1 MGVVRKKEK
10 SNKMKLILLLSII
23 VSSAIAFDINLKS
36 KFDRGLCCL
45 GYNAQSMCST
55 QCSGR
60 SCTDSCTV
68 RCGILSSVCGT
79 YTCSTVASSTCTATT
94 AAAPTTAA
102 PTTAAPTTAATTAAA
117 TTPGCC
123 SFPPVAPCTPC

>member
-45 GYNAQSMCST
+45 SYNAQSMCST

-94 AAAPTTAA
+94 AASPTTAA
-102 PTTAAPTTAATTAAA
+102 P
-117 TTPGCC
+117 GCC
-123 SFPPVAPCTPC
+123 TLDVVPPVAGCSCDSPCSC

>member
-102 PTTAAPTTAATTAAA
+102 PTTAAAA
-117 TTPGCC
+117 TPGCC
-123 SFPPVAPCTPC
+123 AFPPVAPCA

>member
-10 SNKMKLILLLSII
+10 SNKMKLIVLLSII

-94 AAAPTTAA
+94 AASPTTAA
-102 PTTAAPTTAATTAAA
+102 PTTAT

-123 SFPPVAPCTPC
+123 SIPPVAGCSCASPCSC